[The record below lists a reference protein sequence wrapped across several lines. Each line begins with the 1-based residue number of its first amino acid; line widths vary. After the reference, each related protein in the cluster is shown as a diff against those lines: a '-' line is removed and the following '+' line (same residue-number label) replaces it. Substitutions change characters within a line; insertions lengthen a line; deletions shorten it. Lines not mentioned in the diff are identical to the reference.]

1 MGAKTAIIS
10 CDVGAESETRTRT
23 LLRAQRPQRCLSTN
37 FNTSA
42 QMHADMCAWHVRVAG
57 AEGLEPPAFGFG
69 DRRSSQLSYAPLPPA
84 NYRTFEVSE
93 RHVSPTQKSYRG
105 PRRTD
110 NLIRPGMGALQTCDG
125 RDTAG
130 LQSEAGRI
138 LVLSWISPG
147 YVRNFGET
155 GEKRYSAWFVESAS
169 RSRSRVLTRTTSFT
183 V

>member
-84 NYRTFEVSE
+84 DRRVVEVPCATRFADPEIIPRPS
-93 RHVSPTQKSYRG
+93 RG
-105 PRRTD
+105 GQPDRLRGGSALSALRIECGRP
-110 NLIRPGMGALQTCDG
+110 LIK
-125 RDTAG
+125 
-130 LQSEAGRI
+130 AGRTLDPPEI
-138 LVLSWISPG
+138 FQKYPG
-147 YVRNFGET
+147 VR
-155 GEKRYSAWFVESAS
+155 KRA
-169 RSRSRVLTRTTSFT
+169 LPGT
-183 V
+183 VR